1 MKSLIARI
9 RALGARETCQRP
21 RQPDAKIAIRA
32 KAIRA
37 RLAGA
42 QGCGTARQYR
52 DLAEK
57 DQLEAGEKVAFAEQ
71 LVQSR
76 RPWALVWCTTA
87 WEPGNSWPGRRLVGW
102 MVQPEVRLGTVQ
114 EVAQHADKER
124 LYALWLK
131 GSRSARRHGP
141 VPCDGGDPTTDFI
154 QPTRLSDRH
163 SLELFR
169 HYVAAR

>member
-21 RQPDAKIAIRA
+21 RQPDAKRVIAIRA
-32 KAIRA
+32 KAVRE

-42 QGCGTARQYR
+42 QGCGTARQNR
-52 DLAEK
+52 DPADK

-87 WEPGNSWPGRRLVGW
+87 WEPGNSWPGRRLAGW
-102 MVQPEVRLGTVQ
+102 MVQPEVRLGAVQ

-124 LYALWLK
+124 LHALWLK
-131 GSRSARRHGP
+131 ESGSALGAAAWPSAM
-141 VPCDGGDPTTDFI
+141 
-154 QPTRLSDRH
+154 
-163 SLELFR
+163 
-169 HYVAAR
+169 